1 MSSTGPEEVSL
12 ESFRMLAELAGLG
25 MTEQELEELKP
36 LWDLHYEYVK
46 QLHSLDLGAEET
58 AVSFEANWR
67 T

>member
-36 LWDLHYEYVK
+36 IYDLHYEYVK
-46 QLHSLDLGAEET
+46 QLHSLNLGAEEM
-58 AVSFEANWR
+58 AVSFQPDWPV
-67 T
+67 

>member
-36 LWDLHYEYVK
+36 IYDLHYEYIK
-46 QLHSLDLGAEET
+46 KLHSINLGAEEM
-58 AVSFEANWR
+58 VVFFEADWPA
-67 T
+67 

>member
-46 QLHSLDLGAEET
+46 QLHSLDLGTEET
-58 AVSFEANWR
+58 AVFFEPDWR